1 MRALNL
7 TTVYAVLLV
16 FCLLTPRIATTTS
29 TLSDELWFLC
39 MDFGEEESEEE
50 SQEEKAEAEF
60 YFFTAALALDTSSV
74 TPAEEP
80 IGFARVE
87 SLYHPEVFAP
97 PPEV

>member
-1 MRALNL
+1 M

-50 SQEEKAEAEF
+50 SQEEKGESEF
-60 YFFTAALALDTSSV
+60 YFLTTALALDTNAV
-74 TPAEEP
+74 TPAEQP
-80 IGFARVE
+80 IGFTRVE
-87 SLYHPEVFAP
+87 SLCHPEVFAP
-97 PPEV
+97 PPEA